1 MRSVRARSADEAYKK
16 PADARNRRRP
26 AWRPA
31 GVPVSLQVAPACRL
45 FDLNQYF
52 AAVSTLIEKLL
63 SKSGVMGM
71 YQVSF
76 FKYLLSSDGHP
87 FKCLQGRIGVSDAE
101 SAEQAKSLRRERSKR
116 STDVPGSSVQFD
128 RGHRCGPSIGA
139 VALTDEQLSILRRAA
154 ALAAVRRPCW
164 RPVGARPTLPTNSE
178 RGVPSRIERGAR
190 VSFRAMG
197 NFAPERCCGVSRV
210 NSTAPVPPAQRA

>member
-1 MRSVRARSADEAYKK
+1 M
-16 PADARNRRRP
+16 
-26 AWRPA
+26 
-31 GVPVSLQVAPACRL
+31 
-45 FDLNQYF
+45 
-52 AAVSTLIEKLL
+52 
-63 SKSGVMGM
+63 M

-101 SAEQAKSLRRERSKR
+101 SAEQATEFCVASVRNALRMSLEAPCR
-116 STDVPGSSVQFD
+116 FD

-197 NFAPERCCGVSRV
+197 NFAPERCCGVSR
-210 NSTAPVPPAQRA
+210 